1 MNKKKGKIT
10 TKFKQEKQKRE
21 TMIKKSLRVLLL
33 ASISSLLFI
42 GCSNHEAALK
52 TIPNEVTQANECIS
66 NNKEFEA
73 DCYDLIS
80 YKNSIAML
88 RSGVIAYSKGSYQ
101 EAFQKYSIAQKRGN
115 FYANSLLADLYNKGN
130 GIPKNQEKALD
141 LLKDVDNVD
150 GIAAYKLSFYYINK
164 KDHNEALKLLTF
176 AANNNVKKAQYE
188 LFKIYREG
196 TIIKSNPEKAN
207 FWYEKYENENEN
219 LIRKIYGI

>member
-1 MNKKKGKIT
+1 MT
-10 TKFKQEKQKRE
+10 R
-21 TMIKKSLRVLLL
+21 KSIRFLLL
-33 ASISSLLFI
+33 TSISALLFV

-52 TIPNEVTQANECIS
+52 TMPNEIAQANECKS
-66 NNKEFEA
+66 TNKEFEA

-88 RSGVIAYSKGSYQ
+88 RSGVNAYTKKNYT
-101 EAFQKYSIAQKRGN
+101 EAFQKYTIAQQKGN

-130 GIPKNQEKALD
+130 GVAKNQKKALE
-141 LLKDVDNVD
+141 LLEDVSDVD

-164 KDHNEALKLLTF
+164 KDYDEALELLTF

-188 LFKIYREG
+188 LSKIYRDG
-196 TIIKSNPEKAN
+196 TIVKDDPSKAKS
-207 FWYEKYENENEN
+207 WYEKYENKSNS

>member
-1 MNKKKGKIT
+1 M
-10 TKFKQEKQKRE
+10 TKTSVKYSVK
-21 TMIKKSLRVLLL
+21 LL
-33 ASISSLLFI
+33 AVATFSSLLFV

-52 TIPNEVTQANECIS
+52 TIPNEIAQANECKS
-66 NNKEFEA
+66 TNKEFES

-88 RSGVIAYSKGSYQ
+88 RSGVIAYSKGNYP
-101 EAFQKYSIAQKRGN
+101 EAFQKYSIAQKKGN

-130 GIPKNQEKALD
+130 GVPKNQEKALE

-164 KDHNEALKLLTF
+164 KDYDEAIELLTF
-176 AANNNVKKAQYE
+176 AGNNNVKKAQYE
-188 LFKIYREG
+188 LSKIYRDG
-196 TIIKSNPEKAN
+196 IITKDNPEKAKL
-207 FWYEKYENENEN
+207 WYEKYEDKNNS

>member
-1 MNKKKGKIT
+1 MT
-10 TKFKQEKQKRE
+10 
-21 TMIKKSLRVLLL
+21 KKSLRLLL
-33 ASISSLLFI
+33 LTSLSSLLFI

-52 TIPNEVTQANECIS
+52 TIPNEIAQANECKS
-66 NNKEFEA
+66 TNKEFEA

-88 RSGVIAYSKGSYQ
+88 RSGVIAYSKGNYQ
-101 EAFQKYSIAQKRGN
+101 EAFQKYSLAQKKGN

-130 GIPKNQEKALD
+130 AVPKNQEMALD
-141 LLKDVDNVD
+141 LLKDVDDVD

-164 KDHNEALKLLTF
+164 KDYDEAIELLTF

-188 LFKIYREG
+188 LSKIYRDG
-196 TIIKSNPEKAN
+196 IITKDNPEMAK
-207 FWYEKYENENEN
+207 FWYQKYEDKSDS

>member
-1 MNKKKGKIT
+1 
-10 TKFKQEKQKRE
+10 
-21 TMIKKSLRVLLL
+21 MIKKSVKVLLL
-33 ASISSLLFI
+33 TGISSLLFI

-52 TIPNEVTQANECIS
+52 TIPNEIAQANECKS
-66 NNKEFEA
+66 TNKEFEE

-88 RSGVIAYSKGSYQ
+88 RSGVIAYSKGNYQ
-101 EAFQKYSIAQKRGN
+101 EAFQKYSLAQKKGN

-130 GIPKNQEKALD
+130 GVPKNQEKALD

-164 KDHNEALKLLTF
+164 KDYPEAIELLTF

-188 LFKIYREG
+188 LSKIYKDG
-196 TIIKSNPEKAN
+196 TIVKDNPEKAK
-207 FWYEKYENENEN
+207 FWYEKYEDKSTN
-219 LIRKIYGI
+219 LLRKIYGI

>member
-88 RSGVIAYSKGSYQ
+88 RSGVIAYSNGKYE
-101 EAFQKYSIAQKRGN
+101 EAFQKYSLAQKKGN

-130 GIPKNQEKALD
+130 GVPKNQEKALD
-141 LLKDVDNVD
+141 LLKDVDDVD
-150 GIAAYKLSFYYINK
+150 GIAAYKLSFYYMNK
-164 KDHNEALKLLTF
+164 KDYDEVIELLTF
-176 AANNNVKKAQYE
+176 AANKNVKKAQYE
-188 LFKIYREG
+188 LSKIYRDG
-196 TIIKSNPEKAN
+196 IITKDNPEKAK
-207 FWYEKYENENEN
+207 FWYEQYENKSNS
-219 LIRKIYGI
+219 LLRKIYGI

>member
-1 MNKKKGKIT
+1 
-10 TKFKQEKQKRE
+10 
-21 TMIKKSLRVLLL
+21 MIKKSLRILLL
-33 ASISSLLFI
+33 TSISSLLFI
-42 GCSNHEAALK
+42 GCSNYEAALR
-52 TIPNEVTQANECIS
+52 TIPNEIAQANECIS